1 VGGVVDVEGVA
12 DVVVVGDHDQGGPMA
27 FPGGEHERDDRVA
40 GMAVQLAGRLVGE
53 QHGGPAG

>member
-1 VGGVVDVEGVA
+1 
-12 DVVVVGDHDQGGPMA
+12 MA